1 MVFTLGW
8 DEGEVFLVRLGRILV
23 FGVVDGGGVDTG
35 DSLSAGDAVRL
46 RFRVVVVAEVDGD
59 KDGVEG
65 NSGTGW
71 STCRDRSER
80 EVEVGVAL
88 MLDRVRF
95 LILSGASSPLAALFL
110 CAAVA

>member
-8 DEGEVFLVRLGRILV
+8 DEVEVFLVRLGRILV
-23 FGVVDGGGVDTG
+23 FGVVDDGEVDAG
-35 DSLSAGDAVRL
+35 DSLSAGDTVRL
-46 RFRVVVVAEVDGD
+46 RFRVAVVAEVDGD
-59 KDGVEG
+59 KDGVED

-80 EVEVGVAL
+80 EVEGWVAL

-110 CAAVA
+110 CAVVA